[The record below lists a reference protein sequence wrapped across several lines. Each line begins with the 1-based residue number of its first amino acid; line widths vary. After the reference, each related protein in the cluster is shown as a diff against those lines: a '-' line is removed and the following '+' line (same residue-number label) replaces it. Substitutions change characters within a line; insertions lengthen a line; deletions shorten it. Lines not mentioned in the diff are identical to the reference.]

1 MDQLELGKLREYL
14 KTHFVNVSFTKKDG
28 THRDMICTLKPDSL
42 PPQVDLEESIWTLR
56 KPSDEV
62 IAVFDVSKQ
71 GWRSFRIDSVISW
84 RVV

>member
-28 THRDMICTLKPDSL
+28 THRDMVCTLKPDSL
-42 PPQVDLEESIWTLR
+42 PPQVDLEESIGR
-56 KPSDEV
+56 KTNDDV
-62 IAVFDVSKQ
+62 IAVFDVAKQ
-71 GWRSFRIDSVISW
+71 DWRSFRIDSVISW

>member
-28 THRDMICTLKPDSL
+28 THRDMVCTLKPDSL
-42 PPQVDLEESIWTLR
+42 PPQVDLEESIGR
-56 KPSDEV
+56 KTNDDV
-62 IAVFDVSKQ
+62 IAVFDVVKQ
-71 GWRSFRIDSVISW
+71 DWRSFRIDSVISW